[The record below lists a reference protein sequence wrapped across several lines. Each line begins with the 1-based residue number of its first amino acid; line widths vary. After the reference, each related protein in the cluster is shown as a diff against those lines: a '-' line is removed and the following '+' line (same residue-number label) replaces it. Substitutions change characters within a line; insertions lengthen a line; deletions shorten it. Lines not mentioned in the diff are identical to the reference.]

1 MAILSDRRDQVVN
14 LCEIK
19 YAINSYTIT
28 KAYADN
34 LRTKIGTF
42 KTETI
47 TRKAIF
53 LIMITTY
60 ELVKNKYVNS
70 LVQNDITMDALFE

>member
-1 MAILSDRRDQVVN
+1 MIDRRDQVVN

-19 YAINSYTIT
+19 YSINPYTIT

-34 LRTKIGTF
+34 LRNKIGTF
-42 KTETI
+42 KTETK
-47 TRKAIF
+47 TRKAAF
-53 LIMITTY
+53 LTMITTY
-60 ELVKNKYVNS
+60 GLVRNKYASS

>member
-1 MAILSDRRDQVVN
+1 MRLN

-19 YAINSYTIT
+19 YSINSYTIT

-34 LRTKIGTF
+34 LRNKIGTF
-42 KTETI
+42 KTETK

-53 LIMITTY
+53 LTMITTY
-60 ELVKNKYVNS
+60 GLEKNAHATG